1 MTAKTK
7 KFTLQELFSYQHHFE
22 LSYMGTFR
30 FYSVRDIPSPEFSL
44 EPDLR
49 QQVVVVREAGG
60 AGSNNNPAATAVKNG
75 NSDGNENGSWNW
87 RR

>member
-1 MTAKTK
+1 
-7 KFTLQELFSYQHHFE
+7 
-22 LSYMGTFR
+22 MGTFR

-44 EPDLR
+44 EPDRR

-60 AGSNNNPAATAVKNG
+60 AGSNNNPAAAAVGNG
-75 NSDGNENGSWNW
+75 AGNTDGNEIGSWNW